1 MASHFA
7 LFVDLENCGGKKSML
22 MDVIE
27 RVKIRGDIL
36 IGKVYGYTDSYSDLK
51 EILLSN
57 TFAVVPSLRFGRNQK
72 NSLDIQLVID
82 ALDVAYTNS
91 LIDSF
96 CIVSG
101 DSDYVPLVGKLKTMG
116 KFVLGISRS
125 EAASGVFMNACS
137 EFQFLESVASGKE
150 RAQGQE
156 IEALTL
162 SDVNDLIV
170 TILKE
175 SDSGEMLASEVKS
188 VLLRLR
194 PNFSEKSVGFS
205 TFGKLIARLS
215 QQFGAFTV
223 ESEQFNVI
231 VSLNQPHT
239 PAGEQITRENY
250 ARIFARILSEYK
262 EDGFDRV
269 NPSILK
275 SAVQADYP
283 DFTERQIGL
292 RRFSDVL
299 RALERE
305 KLRSGNGR
313 GGNMLVLFVRGE
325 KNGWGA
331 APNPGRN
338 LRFRH
343 LPFSLSRSDKGRI
356 KLRLRIEC
364 TEKIHETYSFIFDFH
379 FAGDGRIGGGRADRC
394 DGRGARRV

>member
-51 EILLSN
+51 ETLLSN
-57 TFAVVPSLRFGRNQK
+57 TFTVVPSLRYGRNQK
-72 NSLDIQLVID
+72 NNSDIQLVID
-82 ALDVAYTNS
+82 ALDVAYRNE

-101 DSDYVPLVGKLKTMG
+101 DSDYVPLVGKLKSMG

-125 EAASGVFMNACS
+125 EAASNVFMSACS

-150 RAQGQE
+150 RSVSE
-156 IEALTL
+156 VSDALTL

-170 TILKE
+170 TILRE
-175 SDSGEMLASEVKS
+175 SEGGEMLASEVKS

-205 TFGKLIARLS
+205 TFGKMLAKLAE
-215 QQFGAFTV
+215 QFGSFEM
-223 ESEQFNVI
+223 ESEEYSLI
-231 VSLNQPHT
+231 LRLNQ
-239 PAGEQITRENY
+239 AYAAVEQLTRDNY
-250 ARIFARILSEYK
+250 VGVFARILSAYK

-275 SAVQADYP
+275 SAVQGVYP
-283 DFTERQIGL
+283 DFTERQVGL

-305 KLRSGNGR
+305 HLLTLETDE
-313 GGNMLVLFVRGE
+313 GGNMLVHIL
-325 KNGWGA
+325 
-331 APNPGRN
+331 
-338 LRFRH
+338 
-343 LPFSLSRSDKGRI
+343 
-356 KLRLRIEC
+356 
-364 TEKIHETYSFIFDFH
+364 
-379 FAGDGRIGGGRADRC
+379 
-394 DGRGARRV
+394 